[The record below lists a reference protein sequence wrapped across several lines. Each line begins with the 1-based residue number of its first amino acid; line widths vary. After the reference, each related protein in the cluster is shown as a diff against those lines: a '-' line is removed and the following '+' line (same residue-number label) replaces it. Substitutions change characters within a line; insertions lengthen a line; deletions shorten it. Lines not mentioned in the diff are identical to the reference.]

1 MNLEIQYLKKVDKFF
16 SKNSHILTKEKTKLL
31 IVKSIK
37 KMILKEDLNIDVK
50 QLKGTLSNYY
60 RIRFGKI
67 RILFELK
74 NEEIKIITIVTDV
87 DFRGDIYK

>member
-16 SKNSHILTKEKTKLL
+16 SKNSHILSKEKTKDL

-37 KMILKEDLNIDVK
+37 KIIFKEDINVDVK
-50 QLKGTLSNYY
+50 QLKGDLDQYY
-60 RIRFGKI
+60 RVRSGKI
-67 RILFELK
+67 RILFELENDNVK
-74 NEEIKIITIVTDV
+74 VIAIVSDI

>member
-16 SKNSHILTKEKTKLL
+16 SKNSHILSKEKTKDL

-37 KMILKEDLNIDVK
+37 KIIFKEDINVDVK
-50 QLKGTLSNYY
+50 QLKGDLDQYY
-60 RIRFGKI
+60 RVRSGKM
-67 RILFELK
+67 RILFELENDNVK
-74 NEEIKIITIVTDV
+74 VIAIVSDI